1 MLDEKRPKQFTMN
14 ENYAS
19 SQLGLVIEV
28 KSASK
33 YVRLTGPSWHHWTFE
48 LICVL
53 KSMMSVTASLEIDR
67 MKFEENVKICFR
79 APPPV
84 PTSFSVSSSHGA
96 HCSLTWMQGVAFYSG
111 HYPSFVNW
119 WQVMLYPSMACL
131 FAFLRKCLGVYKLQC
146 SFFIASIQI
155 NFIFESFFAS
165 LVLFHYPHPVGRII
179 LSATKIT
186 NKFLANSLC
195 WYENVNVAC
204 RRTSFW
210 QGSFKW

>member
-1 MLDEKRPKQFTMN
+1 MCCPDQVWYLFPTPKTNCELLWEELFFKDILISVIDNKSVDFWDHNTLAPVFVMLDEKRPKQFMMN

-53 KSMMSVTASLEIDR
+53 KSMMLVTASLEIDR

-111 HYPSFVNW
+111 HYPGLVNW
-119 WQVMLYPSMACL
+119 WQVMLAL
-131 FAFLRKCLGVYKLQC
+131 
-146 SFFIASIQI
+146 
-155 NFIFESFFAS
+155 
-165 LVLFHYPHPVGRII
+165 
-179 LSATKIT
+179 
-186 NKFLANSLC
+186 
-195 WYENVNVAC
+195 
-204 RRTSFW
+204 
-210 QGSFKW
+210 